1 MAKQKCKICKE
12 TLELTEE
19 NFRYFKTGKW
29 AMSCKPCAEVVA
41 RANYKFRGKNIKPKR
56 EEPIQTHIRKKD
68 ITRINLVIGLY
79 YKLIYLLP
87 RGRDEASE
95 IVGKAIF
102 QNDRYFVL
110 ETDDNIRESFLKV
123 DSILNI
129 YKLEKGRG

>member
-1 MAKQKCKICKE
+1 MAEQTCKICKK
-12 TLELTEE
+12 TLKLTAE

-29 AMSCKPCAEVVA
+29 AVSCKPCAEVA
-41 RANYKFRGKNIKPKR
+41 AKKYYKFGRENIKLKA
-56 EEPIQTHIRKKD
+56 PIPTHIRKKD

-79 YKLIYLLP
+79 YKLIYLVP
-87 RGRDEASE
+87 RGIDETSAM
-95 IVGKAIF
+95 VGKAIF